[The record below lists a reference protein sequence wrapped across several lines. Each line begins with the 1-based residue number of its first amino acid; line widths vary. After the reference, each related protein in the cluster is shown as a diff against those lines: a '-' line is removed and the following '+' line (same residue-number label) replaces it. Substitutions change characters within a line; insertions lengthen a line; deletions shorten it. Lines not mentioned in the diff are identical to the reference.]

1 MLAPTAAR
9 CDSHEENPVDTSS
22 AVIAALGCGL
32 ALSGPV
38 VAGTSE
44 VNVQQIETTRAPAD
58 HEVIAKAYGDE
69 AARLDARVKVHADMV
84 RLHMLGESEDTPSAV
99 SMREHCD
106 GLAKSYRDAAAAARQ
121 MAAGHRAM
129 AHAH

>member
-1 MLAPTAAR
+1 M
-9 CDSHEENPVDTSS
+9 DTSS

-38 VAGTSE
+38 IAGASE
-44 VNVQQIETTRAPAD
+44 VIGQQIEATRTAAE
-58 HEVIAKAYGDE
+58 HEVIAKAYEDK
-69 AARLDARVKVHADMV
+69 AARFDARVKVHADMV
-84 RLHMLGESEDTPSAV
+84 RLYMLGELEDTPGAI

-106 GLAKSYRDAAAAARQ
+106 RLAKSYGDAAAAARQ

>member
-1 MLAPTAAR
+1 LAPTATR

-32 ALSGPV
+32 AFSGQ
-38 VAGTSE
+38 VAAQASE
-44 VNVQQIETTRAPAD
+44 VNGQQVETTRTPAD
-58 HEVIAKAYGDE
+58 HEVIAKEYEDK

-84 RLHMLGESEDTPSAV
+84 RLYMLGEPEDTPGAI

-106 GLAKSYRDAAAAARQ
+106 RLAKSYGDAAATARQ
-121 MAAGHRAM
+121 MAAAHRAM
-129 AHAH
+129 ANAH

>member
-1 MLAPTAAR
+1 METF
-9 CDSHEENPVDTSS
+9 S

-38 VAGTSE
+38 AAQASE
-44 VNVQQIETTRAPAD
+44 VNGQQIETTRTPAD
-58 HEVIAKAYGDE
+58 HEVIAEAYEDK
-69 AARLDARVKVHADMV
+69 AARLDARVKVHTDMV
-84 RLHMLGESEDTPSAV
+84 RLYMLGELEDSPGAI

-106 GLAKSYRDAAAAARQ
+106 RLAKSYGDAAGAARQ
-121 MAAGHRAM
+121 MAAAHRAM

>member
-1 MLAPTAAR
+1 M
-9 CDSHEENPVDTSS
+9 DTWS

-38 VAGTSE
+38 VAGESE
-44 VNVQQIETTRAPAD
+44 VNVQRIETTRTPAD
-58 HEVIAKAYGDE
+58 HEVIARAYEDK
-69 AARLDARVKVHADMV
+69 AARLDARVKVHADML
-84 RLHMLGESEDTPSAV
+84 RLYMVGELEDSPGAI

-106 GLAKSYRDAAAAARQ
+106 RLAKSYGDAAAAARQ

-129 AHAH
+129 AQAP

>member
-1 MLAPTAAR
+1 M
-9 CDSHEENPVDTSS
+9 DTSS

-38 VAGTSE
+38 IAGASE
-44 VNVQQIETTRAPAD
+44 VIGQQIEATRTAAE
-58 HEVIAKAYGDE
+58 HEVIAKAYEDK

-84 RLHMLGESEDTPSAV
+84 RLYMLGELEDTAGAI

-106 GLAKSYRDAAAAARQ
+106 RLAKSYGDAAAAARQ

>member
-1 MLAPTAAR
+1 MLALAAACCNR
-9 CDSHEENPVDTSS
+9 HEENPVETLS

-38 VAGTSE
+38 VAGARE
-44 VNVQQIETTRAPAD
+44 VTGQQVETTRTPAD
-58 HEVIAKAYGDE
+58 HEVIAKAYQDK

-84 RLHMLGESEDTPSAV
+84 RLYMLGELEDSPGAI

-106 GLAKSYRDAAAAARQ
+106 RLAKSYGDAAVAARQ
-121 MAAGHRAM
+121 MAAAHRAM

>member
-1 MLAPTAAR
+1 M
-9 CDSHEENPVDTSS
+9 DTLS

-38 VAGTSE
+38 VAGACE
-44 VNVQQIETTRAPAD
+44 VNGHQIETTRTPAD
-58 HEVIAKAYGDE
+58 HEVIAEAYEDK
-69 AARLDARVKVHADMV
+69 AARLDARVKVHTDMV
-84 RLHMLGESEDTPSAV
+84 RLYMLGELEDTPGAI

-106 GLAKSYRDAAAAARQ
+106 RLAKSYGDAAAAARQ